1 MHMKTIMYVFKIT
14 NNKEIMWILV
24 TYTWFYV
31 MIGDENG
38 VEVEILIGF
47 DTLTKYNEQAIDGL
61 EVREDAYFFD
71 LT

>member
-1 MHMKTIMYVFKIT
+1 
-14 NNKEIMWILV
+14 
-24 TYTWFYV
+24 

-47 DTLTKYNEQAIDGL
+47 DMFTKYNEQAIDGL